1 MARRRRRRAFGGR
14 PELRL
19 AYGARA
25 RPLGRAILEL
35 LPPLPPPGTPCP
47 ACRGAA
53 AGCLACRRFA
63 HLLRADDPVAYR
75 RLVTRAVCAVQQ
87 APDAPPPPRYTPGN
101 AGHSQ
106 AQLVRETTKWIL
118 ADRSCQAANVLCN
131 GIREGGMGKHASNLV
146 SSSSWDILLHR
157 VGDLLMCYILRH
169 SSVFLPVKKSDY
181 LQVTGVPLNIVLQKR
196 IFTSTTARNKQSRSI
211 KAKCSTCYAWRNA
224 QMAQNIS
231 EGNAVSSSKAGFYSS
246 DNTQKVDALPSSGS
260 CDAVGIIEPK
270 CSGDGCNCSNCFTQK
285 PRKRKRLYSWQR
297 RSKQKQVCYED
308 MSTELSELNKSNQ
321 AVEVKN
327 QRHSLQPTADN
338 TFLGANNGNNF
349 PQIEEPDNVPVLSS
363 QKSPSSVLDIMPSHG
378 LSCGYNTPRNQST
391 RPLSGPV
398 CFNCLMLNASKCV
411 SVDSPIRRHGIFY
424 NKRVSKNVFHRNNLT
439 SKRKGTD
446 GLFLIK
452 RIFGI
457 KGCCINFFHC
467 DCDGSPARNS
477 NCQCHW
483 LLQQMKNLIRNSK
496 RCQYKKLFMKH
507 CSGKSKVAEDG
518 FPSDN
523 VAKEGSIQHSMGGK
537 STYSDGSFAQ
547 LEAYST
553 HQQVVSFVWAVLTRI
568 IPQPLLGNP
577 SSKRSLRLNIWK
589 FIRLRRFETFQVT
602 DCIGELKVSYYSWLS
617 KIGFTGCSCFVP
629 MRKYTEVSSGM
640 EEQRQNNHLRCWISW
655 LFSDIV
661 IPLINTYF
669 YVTERETKR
678 YDVFYYPKSVWR
690 NLTSNAIAS
699 LNAQSFRTLCGTSRR
714 AIRHLYRSSTVRF
727 LPKTKDMRPLINFKA
742 QSKDVILNKCHLVI
756 KKVRDENPEMF
767 GSSVFDY
774 DSIYKN
780 LSSFIS
786 SVRRQLKELKVYI
799 VVADVSKAFDCVNH
813 DMLLKIMDD
822 VLEGDEYVLRKC
834 KKVIY
839 SRSKNAVYRFDSNV
853 SVSNGNSIHDFS
865 IQTSSSG
872 GILVDQGIVSTIRKE
887 DLHRVLFEQVK
898 CNILKIAQNFYLQQV
913 GIAQGNKLSPNL
925 CSLYYGHLENS
936 VLLNFLHDGKI
947 NSGEAVSAPE
957 YLLMRFVDDFMF
969 ISFSKKH
976 ALNFFNRLR
985 RGFVYYNSYMND
997 RKYGFNFNVGSSEHC
1012 HNRLYEGDDGVTFI
1026 PWSGLLINCENL
1038 EIQADY
1044 TRYSDI
1050 TIMSTI
1056 TVKMHSSMKDLSSK
1070 LSHYMRPKCHPIFY
1084 DSNINSPGTVRLNI
1098 YQAFLLCAMKFH
1110 CYIRSLPY
1118 SSMSK
1123 PEVLHIIKRTFRYM
1137 HSLIISR
1144 MQGVELQSNVRPVLK
1159 LRRKETTWLGLSAYI
1174 RVLQKKQSCHRDLLA
1189 LLIAEVWAYGRMDRD
1204 SDSLRYAVDDSHSS
1218 MFWRFRY

>member
-106 AQLVRETTKWIL
+106 AQISPFFCLVSESAARLFAYMVLDVQLVRETTKWIL

-181 LQVTGVPLNIVLQKR
+181 LQ
-196 IFTSTTARNKQSRSI
+196 
-211 KAKCSTCYAWRNA
+211 
-224 QMAQNIS
+224 MAQNIS

-270 CSGDGCNCSNCFTQK
+270 CS
-285 PRKRKRLYSWQR
+285 
-297 RSKQKQVCYED
+297 
-308 MSTELSELNKSNQ
+308 
-321 AVEVKN
+321 
-327 QRHSLQPTADN
+327 
-338 TFLGANNGNNF
+338 
-349 PQIEEPDNVPVLSS
+349 
-363 QKSPSSVLDIMPSHG
+363 
-378 LSCGYNTPRNQST
+378 
-391 RPLSGPV
+391 
-398 CFNCLMLNASKCV
+398 
-411 SVDSPIRRHGIFY
+411 
-424 NKRVSKNVFHRNNLT
+424 
-439 SKRKGTD
+439 
-446 GLFLIK
+446 
-452 RIFGI
+452 
-457 KGCCINFFHC
+457 
-467 DCDGSPARNS
+467 
-477 NCQCHW
+477 
-483 LLQQMKNLIRNSK
+483 
-496 RCQYKKLFMKH
+496 
-507 CSGKSKVAEDG
+507 
-518 FPSDN
+518 
-523 VAKEGSIQHSMGGK
+523 
-537 STYSDGSFAQ
+537 
-547 LEAYST
+547 
-553 HQQVVSFVWAVLTRI
+553 
-568 IPQPLLGNP
+568 
-577 SSKRSLRLNIWK
+577 
-589 FIRLRRFETFQVT
+589 
-602 DCIGELKVSYYSWLS
+602 
-617 KIGFTGCSCFVP
+617 
-629 MRKYTEVSSGM
+629 
-640 EEQRQNNHLRCWISW
+640 
-655 LFSDIV
+655 
-661 IPLINTYF
+661 
-669 YVTERETKR
+669 ERETKR

-872 GILVDQGIVSTIRKE
+872 GILVDQ
-887 DLHRVLFEQVK
+887 VLYQ
-898 CNILKIAQNFYLQQV
+898 
-913 GIAQGNKLSPNL
+913 
-925 CSLYYGHLENS
+925 CSFHL
-936 VLLNFLHDGKI
+936 
-947 NSGEAVSAPE
+947 
-957 YLLMRFVDDFMF
+957 
-969 ISFSKKH
+969 FS
-976 ALNFFNRLR
+976 
-985 RGFVYYNSYMND
+985 
-997 RKYGFNFNVGSSEHC
+997 
-1012 HNRLYEGDDGVTFI
+1012 
-1026 PWSGLLINCENL
+1026 WGLPC
-1038 EIQADY
+1038 
-1044 TRYSDI
+1044 
-1050 TIMSTI
+1050 
-1056 TVKMHSSMKDLSSK
+1056 
-1070 LSHYMRPKCHPIFY
+1070 
-1084 DSNINSPGTVRLNI
+1084 
-1098 YQAFLLCAMKFH
+1098 
-1110 CYIRSLPY
+1110 
-1118 SSMSK
+1118 
-1123 PEVLHIIKRTFRYM
+1123 
-1137 HSLIISR
+1137 
-1144 MQGVELQSNVRPVLK
+1144 
-1159 LRRKETTWLGLSAYI
+1159 
-1174 RVLQKKQSCHRDLLA
+1174 
-1189 LLIAEVWAYGRMDRD
+1189 
-1204 SDSLRYAVDDSHSS
+1204 
-1218 MFWRFRY
+1218 